1 MGLISSAG
9 ETEGLCREVP
19 DTCGVYLVPAFVG
32 LGAPYWDPY
41 ARGCLTGLTRGA
53 NRCHIVRAA
62 VESMAYQTYD
72 VLHAMEQD
80 AGIPLAELR
89 VDGGAAANS
98 FLLQFQSDI
107 TGVPVLRP
115 SILETTALGASYLA
129 GLAVGYWADL
139 SEIRR
144 NWQVSAA
151 FSPAAESEKIKKTL
165 AGWHH
170 AVRQAR
176 LSDEAE

>member
-1 MGLISSAG
+1 M
-9 ETEGLCREVP
+9 
-19 DTCGVYLVPAFVG
+19 
-32 LGAPYWDPY
+32 
-41 ARGCLTGLTRGA
+41 
-53 NRCHIVRAA
+53 RAA

-115 SILETTALGASYLA
+115 STLETTALGAAYLA

-151 FSPAAESEKIKKTL
+151 FSPAAESEKIKEKL